1 MNRVRAGMMAL
12 AVGMLCALAACNAK
26 LPTSDQILDSKLFDR
41 RVDESPRQRTLRECQ
56 QEVDRFRVKC
66 THCHT
71 TEVELEIKS
80 PDSLKLTQIGK
91 RAHIMRTS
99 PTFGLHNQC
108 TSCHRSEFALNEYA
122 QRMFGPDGAKHKK
135 LEEEMNKPVQ

>member
-1 MNRVRAGMMAL
+1 MLAL
-12 AVGMLCALAACNAK
+12 ALGMLGALAACAAK
-26 LPTSDQILDSKLFDR
+26 LPTSDEILDSKLLDR
-41 RVDESPRQRTLRECQ
+41 RVQETPRQKALRECQ

-66 THCHT
+66 TNCHT
-71 TEVELEIKS
+71 TAVETEIKS
-80 PDSLKLTQIGK
+80 PESMKFTEVGK

-99 PTFGLHNQC
+99 PTFGLHQQC
-108 TSCHRSEFALNEYA
+108 TTCHRSEFALNEYA